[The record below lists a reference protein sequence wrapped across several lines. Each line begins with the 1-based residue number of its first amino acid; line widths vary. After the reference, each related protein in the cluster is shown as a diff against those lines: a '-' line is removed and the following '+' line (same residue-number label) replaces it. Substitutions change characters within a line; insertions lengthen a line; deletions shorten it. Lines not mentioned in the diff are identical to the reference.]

1 MLEKIKV
8 ISQIEITELSQIQVR
23 ESTRILEDGKVLS
36 ESFNRYVLNPADD
49 LTGQP
54 AKVVSLANALW
65 TPEVVAKYQE
75 VISQQV
81 L

>member
-23 ESTRILEDGKVLS
+23 ESTRILENQVILS
-36 ESFNRYVLNPADD
+36 ESFSRYVLNPGDD

-54 AKVVSLANALW
+54 AKVVALANALW
-65 TPEVVAKYQE
+65 TPEVIIKYQE
-75 VISQQV
+75 VISQQ

>member
-23 ESTRILEDGKVLS
+23 ESTRILENEKVLS

-54 AKVVSLANALW
+54 AKVVALANALW

-75 VISQQV
+75 VINQQV